1 MKPYIEAPVLDQPQI
16 PAPQGATKRHGPSLR
31 REFDGHEMS
40 VIAVTTIAALTEFLP
55 AWEDL
60 AADALEPNV
69 FYESWMMM
77 PALRNL
83 GSDKTL
89 LTALIFTTDPIR
101 PGTPLLCGLFPLE
114 CERGYKGLPV
124 KFLRLW
130 RHKHCFLATPLIR
143 AGYARETLEA
153 FFDWLATDARSG
165 ALMEFNTIP
174 GEGPFHQALLNYLC
188 GSAKP
193 NHIFKGYRR
202 AFFRSAADADAYLC
216 AALSGK
222 RRKMIRRQ
230 EKQLSAIGRLEW
242 DAITPDDDVAAW
254 IKEFL
259 QLEADGWKGR
269 EGSALASNEAE
280 RNYFEAIVTEA
291 FRRGQLMML
300 ALRLDGRPIAYKCG
314 FLAGRGLFT
323 FKIAFD
329 ENYACHSPGVLLE
342 VENIRRLHTQSRIEW
357 VDSCTGPFDSM
368 FKRLWL
374 SQRMIQDVI
383 VSTGKAPGD
392 LVVSMIPLLKWLN
405 RKIGRHK
412 G

>member
-1 MKPYIEAPVLDQPQI
+1 MKPGHKMSVMV
-16 PAPQGATKRHGPSLR
+16 GATL
-31 REFDGHEMS
+31 
-40 VIAVTTIAALTEFLP
+40 AALTEFLP

-60 AADALEPNV
+60 AANALEPNV
-69 FYESWMMM
+69 FYEPWMMM
-77 PALRNL
+77 HALRNL
-83 GSDKTL
+83 GSGKTI
-89 LTALIFTTDPIR
+89 LTALIFTADPTR

-143 AGYARETLEA
+143 AGYERETLDA

-165 ALMEFNTIP
+165 ALIEFNTIP
-174 GEGPFHQALLNYLC
+174 GEGPFQQALSDYLC
-188 GSAKP
+188 SSAKP
-193 NHIFKGYRR
+193 NYISEGYGR
-202 AFFRSAADADAYLC
+202 AFFRPAADADAYLC

-230 EKQLSAIGRLEW
+230 EKLLSEIGRLEW
-242 DAITPDDDVAAW
+242 DEITPDDDVAVW

-259 QLEADGWKGR
+259 QLEASGWKGR
-269 EGSALASNEAE
+269 EGGALALNEAE
-280 RNYFEAIVTEA
+280 RNYFEAVVAEA

-300 ALRLDGRPIAYKCG
+300 AVRLDGRPIAYKCG
-314 FLAGRGLFT
+314 FLAGSGLFT

-329 ENYACHSPGVLLE
+329 ENYARHSPGVLLE

-357 VDSCTGPFDSM
+357 ADSCAGPFDSM
-368 FKRLWL
+368 FKRLWP
-374 SQRMIQDVI
+374 SRRMIRDVI

-392 LVVSMIPLLKWLN
+392 LLISMIPLLKWLN
-405 RKIGRHK
+405 GKISRHR
-412 G
+412 GGWNGG

>member
-1 MKPYIEAPVLDQPQI
+1 
-16 PAPQGATKRHGPSLR
+16 
-31 REFDGHEMS
+31 MS
-40 VIAVTTIAALTEFLP
+40 VIAVTTITDLTEFLP
-55 AWEDL
+55 AWDDL

-77 PALRNL
+77 PALRYL
-83 GSDKTL
+83 GPDKTL
-89 LTALIFTTDPIR
+89 LTALIFTADPIR

-114 CERGYKGLPV
+114 RQRGYKGLPV

-174 GEGPFHQALLNYLC
+174 GEGPFHQALLDHLC

-193 NHIFKGYRR
+193 HHISKGYRR
-202 AFFRSAADADAYLC
+202 AFFRPAADADTYLC

-230 EKQLSAIGRLEW
+230 EQQLSAIGGLEW
-242 DAITPDDDVAAW
+242 DAITPDDDVAVW

-259 QLEADGWKGR
+259 QLEAGGWKGL

-280 RNYFEAIVTEA
+280 RDYFEAIVTEA
-291 FRRGQLMML
+291 LRRGQLMML

-342 VENIRRLHTQSRIEW
+342 VENIRRLHAQSRIEW
-357 VDSCTGPFDSM
+357 VDSCTGPFDSL

-374 SQRMIQDVI
+374 SQRTIRDVI

-405 RKIGRHK
+405 SKIGRHK

>member
-1 MKPYIEAPVLDQPQI
+1 M
-16 PAPQGATKRHGPSLR
+16 
-31 REFDGHEMS
+31 
-40 VIAVTTIAALTEFLP
+40 AVTTLAALTEFLP

-77 PALRNL
+77 PALRDL

-89 LTALIFTTDPIR
+89 LTALVFGANPAR

-114 CERGYKGLPV
+114 CGRGYKGLPV

-143 AGYARETLEA
+143 AGCARETLEA
-153 FFDWLATDARSG
+153 FFNWLATDARSG

-174 GEGPFHQALLNYLC
+174 GEGPFQRALSDYLC

-202 AFFRSAADADAYLC
+202 AFFRLTADADAYLC

-222 RRKMIRRQ
+222 HRKMIRLQ

-242 DAITPDDDVAAW
+242 DTITPDDDVTVR

-259 QLEADGWKGR
+259 RLEASGWKGR
-269 EGSALASNEAE
+269 EGGALASNEAE

-291 FRRGQLMML
+291 FRRGRLMML
-300 ALRLDGRPIAYKCG
+300 ALRLDGRPIAYKCD

-357 VDSCTGPFDSM
+357 ADSCTGPFDSM

-374 SQRMIQDVI
+374 SQRMIRDVI

-392 LVVSMIPLLKWLN
+392 LVVSTIPLLSWLN
-405 RKIGRHK
+405 SKIRRHK

>member
-1 MKPYIEAPVLDQPQI
+1 M
-16 PAPQGATKRHGPSLR
+16 
-31 REFDGHEMS
+31 
-40 VIAVTTIAALTEFLP
+40 AVTTLAALTEFLP

-77 PALRNL
+77 PALRYL

-89 LTALIFTTDPIR
+89 LTALVFGDNPAR

-114 CERGYKGLPV
+114 CGRGYKGLPV

-143 AGYARETLEA
+143 AGCARETLEA
-153 FFDWLATDARSG
+153 FFNWLATDARSG

-174 GEGPFHQALLNYLC
+174 GEGPFQQALSDYLC

-202 AFFRSAADADAYLC
+202 AFFRLAADADAYLC

-222 RRKMIRRQ
+222 HRKMIRRQ

-242 DAITPDDDVAAW
+242 DAITPDDDVTVR

-259 QLEADGWKGR
+259 RLEASGWKGR

-291 FRRGQLMML
+291 FRRGQLMMF
-300 ALRLDGRPIAYKCG
+300 ALRLDGRPIAYKCD
-314 FLAGRGLFT
+314 FLAGGGLFM

-357 VDSCTGPFDSM
+357 ADSCTGPFDSM

-374 SQRMIQDVI
+374 SQRMIRDVI

-392 LVVSMIPLLKWLN
+392 LFVSMIPLLNWLN
-405 RKIGRHK
+405 SKIRRHK